1 MEKNIDYLDVRGSFC
16 LETRPG
22 PCGLIIFGASGDLTY
37 RKLLPALFNLHR
49 KELLPNEFYILGFA
63 RTKMTNEE
71 FRKRI
76 SISIME
82 NYKENLQSELNNFIR
97 FCGYYSADYYSQE
110 AYIKLSDII
119 SKMDEEYNTD
129 RNHIFY
135 FATPPDLYCPIA
147 KNLNSAG
154 LTKEPDNEKSFV
166 RVVIEKPF
174 GHDLNSAIALDK
186 ELHLS
191 FSENQIYRIDHY
203 LGKETVQNILMFRFA
218 NAIFEPIWDRRYIDN
233 VQITVAESIG
243 VEHRAGYFERAGLLR
258 DMFQNHILQMLA
270 LVAMEPPTS
279 FDADR
284 VRDERVKLLR
294 SLRPFPLNNLNQFI
308 LRGQYNSGFVNGKA
322 VPGYRHET
330 NVSPDSNIETFI
342 SAKVFIDNWRWQ
354 GVPFYIRTGKR
365 LARKVSKIVITFRRV
380 PHSMFAP
387 LPLEALSSNVLIFN
401 VQPEE
406 GIALTIQAKQPG
418 SKLCMSPIV
427 MDFYYKDLLGV
438 DMPDAYERLLLDCM
452 VGDQTLFWR
461 SDDVESAWS
470 FVTPVLDKWKAEPQC
485 CPLVFYEAGS
495 WGPKE
500 SYDMIRHDG
509 REWHPLDLT

>member
-1 MEKNIDYLDVRGSFC
+1 MGQNIDYLDVRGSFC
-16 LETRPG
+16 VETRPG
-22 PCGLIIFGASGDLTY
+22 PCCLIIFGASGDLTH
-37 RKLLPALFNLHR
+37 RKLLPALFSLYKKN
-49 KELLPNEFYILGFA
+49 LLPDEFYILGCA
-63 RTKMTNEE
+63 RTKMTDEE
-71 FRKRI
+71 FRKRV
-76 SISIME
+76 SISINE
-82 NYKENLQSELNNFIR
+82 SSKENKQYELDNFVR
-97 FCGYYSADYYSQE
+97 LCNYHAGDYYSQE
-110 AYIKLSDII
+110 TYIELSNKLN
-119 SKMDEEYNTD
+119 KMDKEYNINK
-129 RNHIFY
+129 RHIFY
-135 FATPPDLYCPIA
+135 FATPPDLYCPIT
-147 KNLNSAG
+147 KNLNSVSLA
-154 LTKEPDNEKSFV
+154 KEPDDEKSFT

-174 GHDLNSAIALDK
+174 GHNLNSALALDK

-218 NAIFEPIWDRRYIDN
+218 NAIFEPIWNRRYIDN

-279 FDADR
+279 FNADR

-308 LRGQYNSGFVNGKA
+308 VRGQYTSGFINGEA
-322 VPGYRHET
+322 VPGYRQEK

-365 LARKVSKIVITFRRV
+365 LARKISEIAITFKRV

-387 LPLEALSSNVLIFN
+387 LPPEALSPNVLVFN

-418 SKLCMSPIV
+418 AKLCMSPIV
-427 MDFYYKDLLGV
+427 MDFRYKDLFGV
-438 DMPDAYERLLLDCM
+438 DIPDAYERLLLDCM

-461 SDDVESAWS
+461 SDDVESAWA
-470 FVTPVLDKWKAEPQC
+470 FVTPVLDKWEAEPEC
-485 CPLVFYEAGS
+485 CPLTFYEAGS
-495 WGPKE
+495 WGPSKV
-500 SYDMIRHDG
+500 YDMIKNDN
-509 REWHPLDLT
+509 REWHLLL